1 MQSLWAAGRETAGP
15 LPQAGPQARVLPACA
30 RWSPARLRHQ
40 DARQSQRI
48 ATGAPPAASDGA
60 GEQDTAYYTC

>member
-1 MQSLWAAGRETAGP
+1 

-40 DARQSQRI
+40 DAGQSPRI
-48 ATGAPPAASDGA
+48 ATGAARRL
-60 GEQDTAYYTC
+60 